1 MKRIAVLAALLL
13 FPATAHAGTYHV
25 YACGAYANHSW
36 TATAAG
42 GVSIDTSCAG
52 GTIGV
57 AVAAGA
63 TTPNGAQGGLVFR
76 SPAGTSVAAFTLSR
90 QLDYV
95 PNPPKD
101 AHRHYAI
108 YALGG
113 TVFAGAG
120 YYADATRNAL
130 NAQHQW
136 YGYPG
141 NAVHIPRQMVVRGT
155 FPALAAAPAS
165 NALGL
170 LVGCFKGADNCA

>member
-1 MKRIAVLAALLL
+1 MKRIAVVATLLL

-25 YACGAYANHSW
+25 YACGAYANSSW
-36 TATAAG
+36 TASAAG
-42 GVSIDTSCAG
+42 GLSIDTSCAG

-57 AVAAGA
+57 SVAAGA
-63 TTPNGAQGGLVFR
+63 TTPNGAQGGLIFH
-76 SPAGTSVAAFTLSR
+76 SPAGTSVAGFTLSR
-90 QLDYV
+90 QLDYA

-101 AHRHYAI
+101 THRHYAI

-120 YYADATRNAL
+120 YYAAATRDPL

-141 NAVHIPRQMVVRGT
+141 SAAHTGRQTVVRTT
-155 FPALAAAPAS
+155 FPALATAPA
-165 NALGL
+165 
-170 LVGCFKGADNCA
+170 